1 MVKQQTSGNDTLC
14 LLVKRRAAIK
24 TLRALESR
32 SRKQWGELYYL
43 ADGFHL
49 SLEPAIM
56 SATVAE
62 INYYGE
68 KINQSLNL
76 N

>member
-14 LLVKRRAAIK
+14 FLVKRRAAIEI
-24 TLRALESR
+24 LRALESE

-43 ADGFHL
+43 TDGFRL